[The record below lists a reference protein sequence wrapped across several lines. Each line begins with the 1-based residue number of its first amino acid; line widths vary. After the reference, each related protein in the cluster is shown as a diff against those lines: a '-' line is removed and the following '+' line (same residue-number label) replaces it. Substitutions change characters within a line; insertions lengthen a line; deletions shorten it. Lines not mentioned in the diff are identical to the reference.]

1 MISIAIAS
9 VIAALAAAV
18 YAHRRIV
25 ELDRENRRLK
35 SRTEELTQL
44 KRDFFSYISHE
55 LKSPLAS
62 MQETTHVML
71 ERIPGPITNKQE
83 RLLRLSLQ
91 SGKRL
96 TAMISN
102 LVDLSRLQA
111 GIVDYDMQEH
121 DIGEI
126 IRSLIGSRSSIVADE
141 EVSLHVN
148 VPSHPIIV
156 CCDFIRTH
164 QLLEEILEN
173 ALYVSAQS
181 ASIRID
187 VHAVNDVPERMPL
200 HLRRRLQAG
209 LQQQGFAIV
218 CIADSGPGIEDRE
231 KENIFQIFHQ
241 LKSTKTN
248 PGPSLGLGLAIVR
261 ALVEAHWGT
270 IWVEDNRG
278 GGSVFCVLLLFVGD

>member
-1 MISIAIAS
+1 MMISIGIAS
-9 VIAALAAAV
+9 VVAALVAAV

-102 LVDLSRLQA
+102 LVD
-111 GIVDYDMQEH
+111 
-121 DIGEI
+121 
-126 IRSLIGSRSSIVADE
+126 
-141 EVSLHVN
+141 
-148 VPSHPIIV
+148 
-156 CCDFIRTH
+156 
-164 QLLEEILEN
+164 
-173 ALYVSAQS
+173 
-181 ASIRID
+181 
-187 VHAVNDVPERMPL
+187 
-200 HLRRRLQAG
+200 
-209 LQQQGFAIV
+209 
-218 CIADSGPGIEDRE
+218 
-231 KENIFQIFHQ
+231 
-241 LKSTKTN
+241 
-248 PGPSLGLGLAIVR
+248 
-261 ALVEAHWGT
+261 
-270 IWVEDNRG
+270 
-278 GGSVFCVLLLFVGD
+278 